1 MSFDKMP
8 INAFDLVLL
17 IVVLTGVARGRK
29 VGMSGELVSLLMW
42 VGILFGCAFAYEPAG
57 QMVSSST
64 SMFSTL
70 ACYIIGYIGV
80 AIIISFL
87 FLLVK
92 RWMATRLVGS
102 DVFGGAEYYLGMGS
116 GVLKF
121 LCILLTVL
129 ALLNARSYTQAE
141 VRAELKFQNEVYGS
155 NFFPTF
161 HSVQSSVFEK
171 SLTGP
176 LIKEYLGFLLIK
188 PTVPEDRPLRHQ
200 QEAVRL

>member
-1 MSFDKMP
+1 MSLDKMP

-42 VGILFGCAFAYEPAG
+42 LGILFGCAFAYEPAG
-57 QMVSSST
+57 QMVLSST
-64 SMFSTL
+64 DMFGTL

-102 DVFGGAEYYLGMGS
+102 DVFGSAEYYLGMGS

-171 SLTGP
+171 SFTGP

-188 PTVPEDRPLRHQ
+188 PTVHEDRPLRHQ